1 MENRDFYKLFGS
13 ETIYTT
19 LPDKKH
25 YRIPADEAY
34 DRVTEL
40 GKSQNVYISPN
51 PRRADLPPHLRGED
65 DDVDTL
71 IAFVA
76 DVDVLGPAHK
86 ETNLPPDKDAA
97 IAFLHGIKIKPTG
110 FVDSGYGIYG
120 YYLFATP
127 VSFTDDEA
135 RERAK
140 GLLRGFGKLLM
151 SEASKLGWK
160 LDNVYNLSHM
170 FRAPGSL
177 NHKLEEPAPCNV
189 LTFDGPRYTLA
200 DFNEYYVKPASFD
213 REPFEA
219 DPETVGSAQRIM
231 ERCLFVQKLTNDP
244 NGVTEPEWKAM
255 CDNISLVPDG
265 TELFHQWSA
274 LYDGYSVEETE
285 RKIQRSQKVKRP
297 VTCRYIQ
304 DTLCFDC
311 PVGGCGVKAPV
322 VHALLSPQEQLDLLL
337 SKKKLDGDEALADRT
352 LHLAAYAK
360 QNAPALYA
368 RLKQLIRTSGVGVR
382 DFENAVKYT
391 ANKAVEPEFDVV
403 QGEIVLD
410 GIDLHGAV
418 EPKDY
423 QISIDEGIISTSFFN
438 GNPVKVCLCH
448 QPVVITSRLENIDS
462 GLEMMEIAFMRNG
475 KWKTLRAPRSSL
487 FNKTSLVKFADSG
500 LLVSSDNSEGMVRYF
515 TDYETENSG
524 VIPFIRSVSRIGWI
538 GKEFY
543 PYVTDGG
550 IIFDGDDGDEILPAL
565 TAHGDFGVWLETAK
579 ALRGSPVS
587 RAMLAGSFVSPMLSP
602 LQNRIINLHFWYASG
617 SGKTAMLKFALSI
630 WGDPLKL
637 MGNFNSTAV
646 GLERR
651 AGTLKHLPLG
661 LDELQV
667 LNEKRLSSS
676 TIVYSLGNGYGKT
689 RGAKNGGLQEVQ
701 TWLNS
706 IISTGEQPITNETSM
721 DGVNT
726 RVLEVYG
733 QPIEDVKYGRY
744 VHQISEDNYGFAGEK
759 FIRFLIEKV
768 LVVKGKLSGDY
779 SRLRSELKSSFEML
793 DIGDPG
799 AHLDNIAALALAD
812 RYSSESI
819 FGMSET
825 DAIAE
830 AVELGMTL
838 LHNCKSLEKED
849 SIDRAWHF
857 VEGWIAENKSH
868 FDTAVS
874 PCYGKT
880 EARHVFV
887 IASVLRQTLDEAGF
901 VYTKCIKGFRDRDYI
916 EVFSD
921 SEGENNC
928 QIQKRIQG
936 VNVRAICLKIDAKT
950 EAEEFM

>member
-1 MENRDFYKLFGS
+1 
-13 ETIYTT
+13 
-19 LPDKKH
+19 
-25 YRIPADEAY
+25 
-34 DRVTEL
+34 
-40 GKSQNVYISPN
+40 
-51 PRRADLPPHLRGED
+51 
-65 DDVDTL
+65 
-71 IAFVA
+71 
-76 DVDVLGPAHK
+76 
-86 ETNLPPDKDAA
+86 
-97 IAFLHGIKIKPTG
+97 
-110 FVDSGYGIYG
+110 
-120 YYLFATP
+120 
-127 VSFTDDEA
+127 
-135 RERAK
+135 
-140 GLLRGFGKLLM
+140 
-151 SEASKLGWK
+151 
-160 LDNVYNLSHM
+160 
-170 FRAPGSL
+170 
-177 NHKLEEPAPCNV
+177 
-189 LTFDGPRYTLA
+189 
-200 DFNEYYVKPASFD
+200 
-213 REPFEA
+213 
-219 DPETVGSAQRIM
+219 
-231 ERCLFVQKLTNDP
+231 
-244 NGVTEPEWKAM
+244 
-255 CDNISLVPDG
+255 
-265 TELFHQWSA
+265 
-274 LYDGYSVEETE
+274 
-285 RKIQRSQKVKRP
+285 
-297 VTCRYIQ
+297 
-304 DTLCFDC
+304 
-311 PVGGCGVKAPV
+311 
-322 VHALLSPQEQLDLLL
+322 
-337 SKKKLDGDEALADRT
+337 
-352 LHLAAYAK
+352 
-360 QNAPALYA
+360 
-368 RLKQLIRTSGVGVR
+368 
-382 DFENAVKYT
+382 
-391 ANKAVEPEFDVV
+391 
-403 QGEIVLD
+403 
-410 GIDLHGAV
+410 
-418 EPKDY
+418 
-423 QISIDEGIISTSFFN
+423 
-438 GNPVKVCLCH
+438 
-448 QPVVITSRLENIDS
+448 
-462 GLEMMEIAFMRNG
+462 
-475 KWKTLRAPRSSL
+475 
-487 FNKTSLVKFADSG
+487 
-500 LLVSSDNSEGMVRYF
+500 
-515 TDYETENSG
+515 
-524 VIPFIRSVSRIGWI
+524 
-538 GKEFY
+538 
-543 PYVTDGG
+543 
-550 IIFDGDDGDEILPAL
+550 
-565 TAHGDFGVWLETAK
+565 
-579 ALRGSPVS
+579 
-587 RAMLAGSFVSPMLSP
+587 MLAGSFVSPMLSP

-857 VEGWIAENKSH
+857 VEGWIAENKSR
-868 FDTAVS
+868 FDTVVS